1 MMPPYENG
9 GCYAV
14 AIREDLMLDIHP
26 PHSRIQGF
34 KDFSLH
40 LLTITIGLLIALSLE
55 SCVEWQ
61 HRRHLVREA
70 EDGLNGEV
78 KENIEATCRPAKAD
92 QRRTEGTR
100 CRSQGPGRYPR
111 QPQKPARAALIFVS
125 DQELRRCGL
134 EDRAN
139 HRRLRLHVLRRR
151 SNLLRHLRHAE

>member
-78 KENIEATCRPAKAD
+78 KENVNELA
-92 QRRTEGTR
+92 
-100 CRSQGPGRYPR
+100 
-111 QPQKPARAALIFVS
+111 
-125 DQELRRCGL
+125 ELRKQIKDEQKEL
-134 EDRAN
+134 DAD
-139 HRRLRLHVLRRR
+139 LKVL
-151 SNLLRHLRHAE
+151 A